1 MSQSTFDQAAAVIFQ
16 RCNFWSSL
24 RWVSSR
30 HPRWPRT
37 TSSGPCSNTSPRPPP
52 PPRSSTPP
60 CSSSTSPP
68 PPAPCSS
75 RPPWFSSLL
84 WYSWP
89 AVAVAVNQPH
99 LPFKPLLSSIQFQFA
114 SQWSNHVMASL
125 HIQRILRCND
135 RQWQVVTS
143 RCIVV
148 KFCFVFWL
156 WFLLQTWHLCDKNAG
171 DNKQYW

>member
-52 PPRSSTPP
+52 PPPPRSSTPP

-68 PPAPCSS
+68 PPAPCSP
-75 RPPWFSSLL
+75 RPPWFSSLF
-84 WYSWP
+84 WYSCQSTSSSFWTP
-89 AVAVAVNQPH
+89 PVVYSVSVCFTMIQPCDGIIAH
-99 LPFKPLLSSIQFQFA
+99 PKDPE
-114 SQWSNHVMASL
+114 M
-125 HIQRILRCND
+125 
-135 RQWQVVTS
+135 QWQAMAGCYLALHC
-143 RCIVV
+143 RQILL
-148 KFCFVFWL
+148 CFLAVIFTANMTPVWQKC
-156 WFLLQTWHLCDKNAG
+156 WR
-171 DNKQYW
+171 